1 MLALKIRK
9 IGNSLGIVL
18 PKEAQSRLKVAEGET
33 MYMTESKDGAFRL
46 TALNEKFPEQMKEAE
61 RIMREDRDVL
71 HELARR

>member
-18 PKEAQSRLKVAEGET
+18 PKEALCRLKVAEGDT
-33 MYMTESKDGAFRL
+33 VYMTDSKDGAFRL
-46 TALNEKFPEQMKEAE
+46 TVLNEKFPEQMKEAE

-71 HELARR
+71 HELVRR